1 MLASGIVKANLG
13 VFLSL
18 VMVTFD
24 IGSGF
29 SGVFTW
35 DESFL

>member
-24 IGSGF
+24 IGSERCRRIFWGF
-29 SGVFTW
+29 YMG
-35 DESFL
+35 